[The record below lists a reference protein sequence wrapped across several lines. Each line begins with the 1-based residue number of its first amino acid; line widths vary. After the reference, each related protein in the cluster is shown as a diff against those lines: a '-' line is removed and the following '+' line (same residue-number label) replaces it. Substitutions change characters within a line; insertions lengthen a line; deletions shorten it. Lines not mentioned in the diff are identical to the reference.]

1 MWTGGQGH
9 TAYKPHPYPPYAH
22 SQTQTSSA
30 AASKMCVFA
39 LFNLIITD
47 QWTNRPTDLWTD
59 IASYRV
65 TCPKLKTN
73 GEIQKSKKVAVIQI

>member
-1 MWTGGQGH
+1 MGRAAGVYHPH
-9 TAYKPHPYPPYAH
+9 TPARTEIIAM
-22 SQTQTSSA
+22 

-47 QWTNRPTDLWTD
+47 QWTNIPTDLWTD